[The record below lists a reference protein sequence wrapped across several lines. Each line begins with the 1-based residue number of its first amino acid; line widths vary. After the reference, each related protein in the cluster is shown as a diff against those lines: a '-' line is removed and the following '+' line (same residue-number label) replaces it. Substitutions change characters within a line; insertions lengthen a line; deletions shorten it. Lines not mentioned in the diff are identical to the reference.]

1 MSIVL
6 SVHCSLVSSESV
18 LMYRPS
24 AAVHRLVAALAFM
37 LRLSPSFEGQLASML
52 EVLESKKTLKSK
64 VEKGGCG
71 EAGVQKP
78 EVRKLIE
85 EVAEKLCP

>member
-1 MSIVL
+1 M
-6 SVHCSLVSSESV
+6 
-18 LMYRPS
+18 
-24 AAVHRLVAALAFM
+24 VAALAFM

-64 VEKGGCG
+64 LEKGECG

-85 EVAEKLCP
+85 EVADKLCP

>member
-1 MSIVL
+1 M
-6 SVHCSLVSSESV
+6 
-18 LMYRPS
+18 
-24 AAVHRLVAALAFM
+24 HRLVAALAFM

-64 VEKGGCG
+64 LEEGGCG